1 MNKTKVRYVCKC
13 VQAFASMSA
22 RVISRGQ
29 LAKVLN
35 KGDTGE
41 GGSRS
46 SELHVGR
53 ELHVSHNCAGMG
65 SVIGERGPGSNVGY
79 WGGGG
84 CRDRARFGHRAAVDD
99 DLKVTSHY
107 TNRCVAPPPHFSHLC
122 NKPPHLLPF
131 PERQSGQALSL
142 FL

>member
-1 MNKTKVRYVCKC
+1 M
-13 VQAFASMSA
+13 
-22 RVISRGQ
+22 
-29 LAKVLN
+29 VLN
-35 KGDTGE
+35 KGDMGE

-84 CRDRARFGHRAAVDD
+84 VQRPCQVWPQG
-99 DLKVTSHY
+99 S
-107 TNRCVAPPPHFSHLC
+107 
-122 NKPPHLLPF
+122 
-131 PERQSGQALSL
+131 SGR
-142 FL
+142 